1 MFQTTNI
8 SGKQDLSFEQAVDH
22 VAKEEENA
30 HCWRDPE
37 EATCPDRAGLQISAG
52 EGREGVPQKSPIKSR
67 TAYVSPSVLR
77 GVTVTELCGNIT
89 SF

>member
-8 SGKQDLSFEQAVDH
+8 SGKQDLIFEQAVDH

-37 EATCPDRAGLQISAG
+37 EATCPDQAGLQISAG
-52 EGREGVPQKSPIKSR
+52 EGRQGVLPQKSPSS
-67 TAYVSPSVLR
+67 TGLPTCLPV
-77 GVTVTELCGNIT
+77 
-89 SF
+89 F